1 MSAITAEKLRQM
13 REANAPKGRV
23 RAPRPKPVK
32 RDGPKPAGRKYVGAE
47 R

>member
-23 RAPRPKPVK
+23 RAPKRKRKKRP
-32 RDGPKPAGRKYVGAE
+32 
-47 R
+47 